1 MAIKLPNLNNGVK
14 LPNLNNGVKLPNLNN
29 GIPFLNNGIP
39 NLTTEKIP
47 TVSEILKSQSAAP
60 MSYGSPTRV
69 TPLPEVVNTPVVNK
83 PIVDKSVV
91 NKTPIS
97 NNKNIVNTQTKTGL
111 TDAEIAAKNAAANAN
126 NLLRSQIEIAA
137 EADALAKQKAELAN
151 KNSTTSASNITAS
164 SSNFQS
170 LIDKL
175 TKSIDDMSKSNP
187 VNATEY
193 LSQYAT
199 DLEQRRKE
207 AEQNINAE
215 FDSTKQRTETA
226 QGRET
231 GQFGATLNR
240 IGGYLG
246 GSASSSGAMNALN
259 SDQRFELQ
267 TLEAKRQS
275 ALTAARSAYD
285 DKSFAVAKARA
296 DEAKSYEQEIYKRQN
311 DFLDNTM
318 QLLTGAQSF
327 RSSQIG
333 TADKMLENI
342 TSPDLISPTTRSEID
357 AIYGNGFTD
366 KYAAYKQVASQ
377 AESSKKATESY
388 KAYVDLLQSIPTGQT
403 VSMPDGAKVTGMG
416 KSSDLN
422 VFKTENA
429 NGQVTITAFNP
440 MTGKLQNYGAGAIGT
455 ANKEG
460 QKAQSMTVAIPKM
473 TKAIYGDT
481 DPTTGQII
489 PGTGLRDSTGYIGDI
504 KNDKGEVIKTGVQVY
519 NDLSQ
524 IFLQEN
530 PLLGISTFR
539 ESFPEETFVHPTQ
552 RGQLLKGNILGL
564 ATGVDAN
571 KDKKETKK

>member
-1 MAIKLPNLNNGVK
+1 MAIKIPSLNS
-14 LPNLNNGVKLPNLNN
+14 
-29 GIPFLNNGIP
+29 GI
-39 NLTTEKIP
+39 KIP
-47 TVSEILKSQSAAP
+47 SVSSGVSVPSMSQKTPSVSEILKSQGNGG
-60 MSYGSPTRV
+60 MSYGSPNIS
-69 TPLPEVVNTPVVNK
+69 TPAPVVAPVVNK
-83 PIVDKSVV
+83 PVV
-91 NKTPIS
+91 TPTAPVVAAKPVVKTTPKTVTNLQYYSPDGKQNFTVAQGSDDENELLANKYTTTKPKTP
-97 NNKNIVNTQTKTGL
+97 V
-111 TDAEIAAKNAAANAN
+111 
-126 NLLRSQIEIAA
+126 EIAA
-137 EADALAKQKAELAN
+137 EADAATKAKAELAN
-151 KNSTTSASNITAS
+151 TNNTTSASNITAS

-175 TKSIDDMSKSNP
+175 TKSIDDMSKSKP
-187 VNATEY
+187 TSATEY

-207 AEQNINAE
+207 TEQNINAE

-285 DKSFAVAKARA
+285 DKSFAVAKAKA

-327 RSSQIG
+327 RSSQVG

-342 TSPDLISPTTRSEID
+342 TSTDLISPTTRAEID
-357 AIYGNGFTD
+357 AVYGNGFTD

-388 KAYVDLLQSIPTGQT
+388 KAYVDLIQSIPTGQT

-416 KSSDLN
+416 KSSDLD

-429 NGQVTITAFNP
+429 NGQVTITTFNK
-440 MTGKLQNYGAGAIGT
+440 MTNKLQNFGAGAIGVPS
-455 ANKEG
+455 KEG
-460 QKAQSMTVAIPKM
+460 QKAQTMTVAIPKAQEII
-473 TKAIYGDT
+473 KGFI
-481 DPTTGQII
+481 DPA
-489 PGTGLRDSTGYIGDI
+489 TGYIGDI
-504 KNDKGEVIKTGVQVY
+504 QKPDGTMKTGAQRY
-519 NDLSQ
+519 NEMSQ
-524 IFLQEN
+524 AFLQDY
-530 PLLGISTFR
+530 PQLGIETFQAT
-539 ESFPEETFVHPTQ
+539 FPIETFVSPTQ
-552 RGQLLKGNILGL
+552 RNAFLKGSGL
-564 ATGVDAN
+564 PTNPVSV
-571 KDKKETKK
+571 KKTETEK